1 MNGPVKKMARLSA
14 FRYIV
19 ISLLIDSGSSFATTP
34 AKELYQAITT
44 TLLGESR
51 EPSTGAIRGNKDET
65 DIRTL
70 FQSTDGR
77 ELIVKVWSPRVHPFK
92 RPPAYTVEKECL
104 AGEYFETTVGI
115 RDLNRSLILQ
125 KLEIGAKL
133 SHAFEWNSKTN
144 ELIPGTTP
152 LEAPQEWTSIG
163 KIVDNK
169 FTGGCVYEPSA
180 LNPNEDSKT
189 YLLKQIEI
197 ARKTN
202 VTDIIFPKTVFD
214 FISGRPVNTQGDYSV
229 TLNQLK
235 DISLNFNSSTFLI
248 RPNTGGLKFTNS
260 QRVAIKNL
268 NLEWAKPTGGVPDQ
282 YTGMVVH
289 GIFAVNDG
297 NSDLWFEKINF
308 RRVPGWGFYFDT
320 LRGGLIS
327 NCKIGSF
334 FSDNIKSSRKG
345 GVQAFN
351 TQDLIIRE
359 NSFSH
364 LGDDAISLHGQ
375 FAIVNSD
382 LFPLKTTKPQDEPL
396 SCVGLGSS
404 WGPIIQNDSLG
415 FFSETMGYQGELKIK
430 STEKFSALDEKNPD
444 YCKGFANCSR
454 VCFVPTTKFTPIK
467 GGVATSLTQLP
478 SLFIIHGN
486 NISKIKGRG
495 IVVQGSNGI
504 LSENIIS
511 NTEGAGIQLT
521 ADLGNQISGPGA
533 FNILLKNNRLQSVAT
548 NAEYLRDIDS
558 GFGGISLVASR
569 KDSEGR
575 TILISAPLIQH
586 IRIEGARSS
595 IENAGSVALQIS
607 SAENIEVKSLLIGNS
622 GLVRNLSSGS
632 LSGSQAEGSVLL
644 TRCQDIDLSG
654 LSSPPLVK
662 SDEARNRT
670 LVIDAQYVNKIKIP
684 LTTKGLPNETANTLW
699 YTTFRNWF
707 KEDPTKQKRDLIFS
721 IDAPALSSFE
731 SKPPV
736 EVFHVIRGQ
745 VGDKE
750 KVNLGAAIPLT
761 LSSSL
766 WTSKTKMGWK
776 SPDRVQLRPT
786 LKNNYPNLFLFM
798 ESVQLQPEKIS
809 PFPQEG

>member
-1 MNGPVKKMARLSA
+1 MNGEVKKMAKLWA
-14 FRYIV
+14 YAPVGI
-19 ISLLIDSGSSFATTP
+19 ILLFYCASSFPITP
-34 AKELYQAITT
+34 AKQLYEDITKT
-44 TLLGESR
+44 VLGESR
-51 EPSTGAIRGNKDET
+51 EPSMGAIRGNKDET

-92 RPPAYTVEKECL
+92 KAPAYTIERECL
-104 AGEYFETTVGI
+104 PGEYFESTVGI

-125 KLEIGAKL
+125 KLEIGGKI
-133 SHAFEWNSKTN
+133 SHVFQWNSKTK
-144 ELIPGTTP
+144 ELIPGTAP
-152 LEAPQEWTSIG
+152 LEAPQQWTSIG
-163 KIVDNK
+163 RIVDNK
-169 FTGGCVYEPSA
+169 FSGGCVYEPSS
-180 LNPNEDSKT
+180 LNPNEDSET

-197 ARKTN
+197 AKNTN

-214 FISGRPVNTQGDYSV
+214 FISGQPVNIQGDYSV
-229 TLNQLK
+229 TLSQLK
-235 DISLNFNSSTFLI
+235 DISLDFNNSAFLL

-268 NLEWAKPTGGVPDQ
+268 TLDWAKPKSLAPDQ

-289 GIFAVNDG
+289 GIFAVSEG
-297 NSDLWFEKINF
+297 NSDLWFDNINF
-308 RRVPGWGFYFDT
+308 RRVPGWAFYFDT

-327 NCKIGSF
+327 NCNIGSYP
-334 FSDNIKSSRKG
+334 SDHIESARKG
-345 GVQAFN
+345 GVKAFN
-351 TQDLIIRE
+351 TQDLIIRQ

-375 FAIVNSD
+375 FAVVNSD
-382 LFPLKTTKPQDEPL
+382 VFPLKTTKPQEEPL

-404 WGPIIQNDSLG
+404 LGPIIQNDNLG
-415 FFSETMGYQGELKIK
+415 FFSETMGYQGALKVR
-430 STEKFSALDEKNPD
+430 STEKFSPLDEKIPD

-454 VCFVPTTKFTPIK
+454 VCFVPITKFTPIK

-504 LSENIIS
+504 LSENIVS
-511 NTEGAGIQLT
+511 DTEGAGIQLT
-521 ADLGNQISGPGA
+521 ADLGNQSSGPGA

-569 KDSEGR
+569 KDRDGR
-575 TILISAPLIQH
+575 SILISAPLIQH
-586 IRIEGARSS
+586 IRIEGAQSS

-622 GLVRNLSSGS
+622 GLIRNLSSGS

-654 LSSPPLVK
+654 LSSPALMK

-670 LVIDAQYVNKIKIP
+670 LVIDAQYVNKITIP
-684 LTTKGLPNETANTLW
+684 LTTKGLPNETANTIW
-699 YTTFRNWF
+699 FTTFRNWF
-707 KEDPTKQKRDLIFS
+707 KEDPTKPKRDLIFS
-721 IDAPALSSFE
+721 INAPSLSLFKSR
-731 SKPPV
+731 PPI
-736 EVFHVIRGQ
+736 EVFHVIGGKI
-745 VGDKE
+745 GDKE
-750 KVNLGAAIPLT
+750 KVNLGAAIPIT
-761 LSSSL
+761 ISSSL
-766 WTSKTKMGWK
+766 WTSKTPMSWQ

-786 LKNNYPNLFLFM
+786 LKNNYPNLFLFI
-798 ESVQLQPEKIS
+798 ESIQLQPEKIS